1 MLHKGN
7 RNPPTFT
14 LRNVVLYTLS
24 KLSVSAKMKIV
35 FIFLVTIGCAY
46 GKFSTFTTERT
57 DYITRWSSVFMPTTN
72 IKIELE
78 FRNFDFEE
86 ERQPENPEKS
96 TRARE
101 LVTNS
106 TLALLY
112 DADFRIQTR
121 QQQ

>member
-1 MLHKGN
+1 
-7 RNPPTFT
+7 
-14 LRNVVLYTLS
+14 
-24 KLSVSAKMKIV
+24 
-35 FIFLVTIGCAY
+35 
-46 GKFSTFTTERT
+46 
-57 DYITRWSSVFMPTTN
+57 MPTTN

-78 FRNFDFEE
+78 LRNFDFEE
-86 ERQPENPEKS
+86 ERQQENPEKS